1 MNILYDK
8 IKEYLPYGC
17 NYITEWY
24 YDRIGYLIIYPPPD
38 LYISEEAYDLLE
50 TCSIESIYEA
60 VDFLMSQEGLFKN
73 IGDAADRG
81 HRKVLETRYSGIKNR
96 KERQEKID
104 QDMADSKEY
113 VRKHKKLYTITG
125 GIAGGIGGAALGA
138 VGGPVGMAAG
148 AATGAATGAAIGSG
162 VGRGTGWAMGKGSKV
177 IGDAALGPNKNY
189 NTAHRGAVGSLG
201 LSVTGVGLLN
211 ALPAYWI
218 GKSVE
223 KDKIRKWAKE
233 HNVSYKEAVAALN
246 KANQIAASK
255 GKR

>member
-1 MNILYDK
+1 MNVIT
-8 IKEYLPYGC
+8 LPNG
-17 NYITEWY
+17 ITIES
-24 YDRIGYLIIYPPPD
+24 DTSSFTPPPD

-60 VDFLMSQEGLFKN
+60 VDFLMSQEGLFKD
-73 IGDAADRG
+73 IGNAADRG
-81 HRKVLETRYSGIKNR
+81 HRKVLETRYSGIKN
-96 KERQEKID
+96 KNERQEKID
-104 QDMADSKEY
+104 QDMADSKEF
-113 VRKHKKLYTITG
+113 VRKHKKVYTIV
-125 GIAGGIGGAALGA
+125 GGASGAL
-138 VGGPVGMAAG
+138 
-148 AATGAATGAAIGSG
+148 
-162 VGRGTGWAMGKGSKV
+162 VGRGSGWAVGKGSKV
-177 IGDAALGPNKNY
+177 IGDAAFGPNKNY
-189 NTAHRGAVGSLG
+189 DTAHRGAVGSLALTAAG
-201 LSVTGVGLLN
+201 GVGLLN